1 MVVDGISA
9 NKRTISQMAEAC
21 KFSGGELERNLAL
34 DARGRSALADKIV
47 VLHRNGALPS
57 PFGVSDI
64 RKHFRDD
71 YTENHIRSVMANYCT
86 GTGYWAVE
94 ERTARFKRHSRGKYL
109 CL

>member
-1 MVVDGISA
+1 MA
-9 NKRTISQMAEAC
+9 TARTFSQP
-21 KFSGGELERNLAL
+21 ELESCLAS
-34 DARGRSALADKIV
+34 DFRDKAALADKIV
-47 VLHRNGALPS
+47 DLYQNGALPS

-71 YTENHIRSVMANYCT
+71 YTENHIRSVMANYCA

-94 ERTARFKRHSRGKYL
+94 GRTARFKRHSRGKYL